1 MGGWPTTPSVCGVE
15 GIPLSSPLMTDI
27 RASLRARL
35 DAAVGSAQVLTA
47 PSDVA
52 PYVTDWRGRFH
63 GRALAV
69 VRPGATAEVAAV
81 VRACA
86 DLDVPIVPQGGNT
99 GQCGGATPDDR
110 GNAIVLSLSR
120 MNRVRAVDPANATLT
135 AEAGVPLAA
144 VQQAAA
150 DEGLLFPLSLAAEG
164 SCTIGGNLSTNAGGT
179 AVLRFG
185 NARELV
191 LGIEVVLADGRI
203 WDGLRGLRKD
213 NTGYDLKQLF
223 IGAEGTLGVVT
234 AAVLRLYPLPRTR
247 VTALAALKDVAAA
260 VRLLHDL
267 RQALGDRITGFE
279 LMSAY
284 SLALSRKHQPGLPDP
299 CPGHPWYVL
308 VQVDDS
314 AADSPLSALVE
325 RALGAALE
333 AGTALDATIA
343 QSGEQARL
351 LWTLRENI
359 AEAQR
364 REGPNIKHDISVPV
378 SAIASFLDEARSALV
393 AALPGLRFVTFGHLG
408 DGNLHYN
415 LAGPEDVAPDA
426 FMANASRA
434 NRIVHDLVSRYG
446 GSISAEH
453 GIGQQ
458 KRDELVRY
466 KSRVELDLMRA
477 VKAALDPS
485 GILNPGKVL

>member
-1 MGGWPTTPSVCGVE
+1 
-15 GIPLSSPLMTDI
+15 MTDI
-27 RASLRARL
+27 RATLRARL

-47 PSDVA
+47 PADVA
-52 PYVTDWRGRFH
+52 PYVTDWRGRYH

-69 VRPGATAEVAAV
+69 VRPAGTDEVATV

-86 DLDVPIVPQGGNT
+86 DLGVPIVAQGGNT
-99 GQCGGATPDDR
+99 GQCGGATPDDT
-110 GNAIVLSLSR
+110 GNAVLLSLVR

-135 AEAGVPLAA
+135 AEAGVPLVA

-150 DEGLLFPLSLAAEG
+150 EKGLLFPLSLAAEG
-164 SCTIGGNLSTNAGGT
+164 SCTIGGNVSTNAGGT

-191 LGIEVVLADGRI
+191 LGIEVVLADGRV

-213 NTGYDLKQLF
+213 NTGYDLKHLF

-234 AAVLRLYPLPRTR
+234 AAVLKLFPAPRSR
-247 VTALAALKDVAAA
+247 VTAFAAMPDVAAT

-279 LMSAY
+279 LMSAL
-284 SLALSRKHQPGLPDP
+284 SIEVSRKHGPGLPDP
-299 CPGHPWYVL
+299 CPGHPWYAL
-308 VQVDDS
+308 IQVDD
-314 AADSPLSALVE
+314 AAGDSPLGAQLEHAL
-325 RALGAALE
+325 AAAIE
-333 AGTALDATIA
+333 SGVALDAAVA
-343 QSGEQARL
+343 QSGEQARA
-351 LWTLRENI
+351 LWALRENI

-364 REGPNIKHDISVPV
+364 RDGPNIKHDISLPV
-378 SAIASFLDEARSALV
+378 SAIPRFLDEAKAALA
-393 AALPGLRFVTFGHLG
+393 AALPGVRFVTFGHLG

-415 LAGPEDVAPDA
+415 LAGPEGEAPGA
-426 FMANASRA
+426 FMANTSRA
-434 NRIVHDLVSRYG
+434 NRIVHDLVAALG

-453 GIGQQ
+453 GIGQL

-466 KSRVELDLMRA
+466 KSATELDLMRA
-477 VKAALDPS
+477 VKAALDPA

>member
-1 MGGWPTTPSVCGVE
+1 M
-15 GIPLSSPLMTDI
+15 IDI
-27 RASLRARL
+27 RATLRARL

-47 PSDVA
+47 TADMA
-52 PYVTDWRGRFH
+52 PYLTDWRGRFH

-69 VRPGATAEVAAV
+69 VRPGDTAEVAAV

-86 DLDVPIVPQGGNT
+86 DLRVPIVPQGGNT
-99 GQCGGATPDDR
+99 GQCGGATPDDQ
-110 GNAIVLSLSR
+110 GNAIVLSLAR
-120 MNRVRAVDPANATLT
+120 MKRVRAIDPDNATLT

-150 DEGLLFPLSLAAEG
+150 EKGLLFPLSLAAEG

-191 LGIEVVLADGRI
+191 LGIEVVLADGRV
-203 WDGLRGLRKD
+203 WNGLRGLRKD

-234 AAVLRLYPLPRTR
+234 AAVLKLFPAPKTR
-247 VTALAALKDVAAA
+247 VTAFAALPDVAAA
-260 VRLLHDL
+260 VRLLFDL

-279 LMSAY
+279 LMSAHAI
-284 SLALSRKHQPGLPDP
+284 ALSRKHHPALPDP
-299 CPGHPWYVL
+299 CPGHPWYAL
-308 VQVDDS
+308 LQIDDC
-314 AADSPLSALVE
+314 AVDSPVAAQIE
-325 RALGAALE
+325 RGLGTALE
-333 AGTALDATIA
+333 TGVALDATIA
-343 QSGEQARL
+343 HSGEQARA
-351 LWTLRENI
+351 LWALRENI

-364 REGPNIKHDISVPV
+364 REGPNIKHDISLPV
-378 SAIASFLDEARSALV
+378 SAIASFLDDARAALV
-393 AALPGLRFVTFGHLG
+393 PALPGVQFVTFGHLG

-415 LAGPEDVAPDA
+415 LAGPAGVAPDA
-426 FMANASRA
+426 FMASAPRA
-434 NRIVHDLVSRYG
+434 NRIVHDLVAARG

-466 KSRVELDLMRA
+466 KDPVELDLMRT

-485 GILNPGKVL
+485 GIFNPGKVL